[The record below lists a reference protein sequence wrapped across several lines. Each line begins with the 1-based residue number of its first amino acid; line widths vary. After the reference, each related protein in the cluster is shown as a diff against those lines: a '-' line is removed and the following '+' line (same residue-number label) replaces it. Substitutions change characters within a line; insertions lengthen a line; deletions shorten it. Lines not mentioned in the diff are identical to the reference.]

1 MGMISDG
8 VLQLAVNSS
17 MLLRKL
23 VFFSVF
29 LLLIMRIGI
38 KTSLLKCSGLGQY
51 ARNVFKTNVRYK
63 VSSHRIEISPLFAHA
78 SVIGLVL
85 LNHYHHKKVK

>member
-17 MLLRKL
+17 MLLRKV

-29 LLLIMRIGI
+29 LLLIMKIEI
-38 KTSLLKCSGLGQY
+38 KTSLLMLLVGSICKECVQ
-51 ARNVFKTNVRYK
+51 KEC
-63 VSSHRIEISPLFAHA
+63 EI
-78 SVIGLVL
+78 
-85 LNHYHHKKVK
+85 